1 MVYQIYIR
9 AENYRVWETKI
20 KPTDA
25 GVNIPIQICLIWPN
39 DFDTVFLVYLTNKR
53 ILSHL
58 VIERGGWFMVI
69 GTRRDRAWMRERK
82 PAIRTGDWLNGKRTK
97 HLTNRA
103 NPIILSTIWVSSVQ
117 PKWLATTWIFKSIAF
132 SLFVQKSRFPFLKHE
147 SVTLGKLP
155 RYTACKFHWNLT

>member
-25 GVNIPIQICLIWPN
+25 VVNIPIQICLIWPN

-58 VIERGGWFMVI
+58 VIERGG
-69 GTRRDRAWMRERK
+69 
-82 PAIRTGDWLNGKRTK
+82 
-97 HLTNRA
+97 
-103 NPIILSTIWVSSVQ
+103 
-117 PKWLATTWIFKSIAF
+117 
-132 SLFVQKSRFPFLKHE
+132 
-147 SVTLGKLP
+147 
-155 RYTACKFHWNLT
+155 